1 MRINWT
7 VLCAAG
13 IALALC
19 INPAY
24 SDTQT
29 SSQES
34 APAAPPHHHHH
45 KHRASKAATHKTS
58 HHHGRKHHSN
68 VSSVVSPDGKLQLIS
83 SSALV
88 IDQQAGSTVYEKN
101 SDTPRPIASIT
112 KLMTAMVVLD
122 AHQSMNDMLTISDAD
137 IDRLRNSSSRL
148 RPGTTLSRRELL
160 QLSLMSSEN
169 RATSALSRYYPGG
182 KPACVVA
189 MNKKASLLGMRS
201 SRFADPTGLDGH
213 NMATAED
220 LARMVKAADNY
231 ALIKQITT
239 TPSYLVDAAHR
250 APMEFRNTNALVKNQ
265 DSNDWRIGLSKTG
278 FINEAGHCLVMQA
291 QIVNRP
297 MIIVLLH
304 AEGKYSGFGDANR
317 IKKWLE
323 TTSYG
328 HNNAHHASLVTANA
342 NY

>member
-1 MRINWT
+1 MRITWT

-24 SDTQT
+24 SATQT
-29 SSQES
+29 S
-34 APAAPPHHHHH
+34 HHHRHHH
-45 KHRASKAATHKTS
+45 KHSASRTVATTTT
-58 HHHGRKHHSN
+58 HHSVRKHHRKNITSGL
-68 VSSVVSPDGKLQLIS
+68 SPEGTPLLAS
-83 SSALV
+83 ASALV
-88 IDQQAGSTVYEKN
+88 IDQEGGNTVFQKN

-148 RPGTTLSRRELL
+148 MPGTTLSRRELL

-182 KPACVVA
+182 KPACVIA
-189 MNKKASLLGMRS
+189 MNKKASLLGMRN

-231 ALIKQITT
+231 ALIKQLTT
-239 TPSYLVDAAHR
+239 TPSYMVDDAHR

-265 DSNDWRIGLSKTG
+265 ESNDWRIGLSKTG

-328 HNNAHHASLVTANA
+328 HNNNTHSAALVAANA
-342 NY
+342 S

>member
-1 MRINWT
+1 MRITWT
-7 VLCAAG
+7 VLCATG

-24 SDTQT
+24 SATQA
-29 SSQES
+29 S
-34 APAAPPHHHHH
+34 HHHRHHH
-45 KHRASKAATHKTS
+45 KYSAGHHRASISLGVT
-58 HHHGRKHHSN
+58 
-68 VSSVVSPDGKLQLIS
+68 PDGKPQLIS
-83 SSALV
+83 ASALV
-88 IDQQAGSTVYEKN
+88 IDQQAGNTVYQKN

-122 AHQSMNDMLTISDAD
+122 ANQSMNDMLTISDAD

-148 RPGTTLSRRELL
+148 TPGTTLSRRELL

-189 MNKKASLLGMRS
+189 MNKKASLLGMKRS
-201 SRFADPTGLDGH
+201 GFADPTGLDGN

-239 TPSYLVDAAHR
+239 TSSYLLDAAHR

-278 FINEAGHCLVMQA
+278 YINEAGHCLVMMA

-297 MIIVLLH
+297 MIIVLLN
-304 AEGKYSGFGDANR
+304 AQGKHSGVGDANR

-323 TTSYG
+323 TISYG
-328 HNNAHHASLVTANA
+328 RNSNPRTVALVAANA
-342 NY
+342 S

>member
-1 MRINWT
+1 MRISWT

-24 SDTQT
+24 SATQDAHQQRHHVKHHTVRSVTVTHT
-29 SSQES
+29 SK
-34 APAAPPHHHHH
+34 HHHV
-45 KHRASKAATHKTS
+45 
-58 HHHGRKHHSN
+58 RKHHRKSITAN
-68 VSSVVSPDGKLQLIS
+68 AKIKPRLIS
-83 SSALV
+83 ASALV
-88 IDQQAGSTVYEKN
+88 IDQQAGSTVIQKN
-101 SDTPRPIASIT
+101 ADTPMPIASIT

-122 AHQSMNDMLTISDAD
+122 AHQSMQAMLTISDAD

-182 KPACVVA
+182 KPACVLA
-189 MNKKASLLGMRS
+189 MNKKAKLLGMNS
-201 SRFADPTGLDGH
+201 SNFADPTGLDGD

-220 LARMVKAADNY
+220 LARMVKAADRY
-231 ALIKQITT
+231 ALIRQITT
-239 TPSYLVDAAHR
+239 TSSYQVDAAHR
-250 APMEFRNTNALVKNQ
+250 APMEFRNTNVLVKNQ
-265 DSNDWRIGLSKTG
+265 DSNDWRINLSKTG
-278 FINEAGHCLVMQA
+278 YINEAGHCLVMQA

-297 MIIVLLH
+297 MIIVLLN
-304 AEGKYSGFGDANR
+304 AQGKYSGFGDANR

-323 TTSYG
+323 ASGYGRNSTARITSF
-328 HNNAHHASLVTANA
+328 VTANA
-342 NY
+342 Y